1 MHKQHEGSARPST
14 SQAKTKGLRAW
25 GSEIAQ
31 ARKKKGCLKVH
42 EERKKRKEKQGQPL
56 VLHITQLGKGSG
68 KGKVC
73 RNWGGV

>member
-25 GSEIAQ
+25 GSEIAR

-42 EERKKRKEKQGQPL
+42 EERKKRKEKKSRAN
-56 VLHITQLGKGSG
+56 H
-68 KGKVC
+68 
-73 RNWGGV
+73 